1 MQERAVIPWTEALN
15 LHYTIRKA
23 TIDDCDPI
31 HAIIEHYAEE
41 KLILTRS
48 HDEIASTIDTFY
60 VAVLD
65 DESIIGTVSFYNYGN
80 GLNEVRSLGVR
91 KEFLRK
97 GIGSALLKRLM
108 ARIAEEAQD
117 RLFVLSYAPVFF
129 QKNGF
134 TVVDR
139 DELPEKIW
147 KDCNS
152 CANKDNCSEIA
163 LIINVRRP

>member
-1 MQERAVIPWTEALN
+1 MN
-15 LHYTIRKA
+15 LDYTIRKA

-41 KLILTRS
+41 NLILSRS

-60 VAVLD
+60 VAILD
-65 DESIIGTVSFYNYGN
+65 DGSIIGTVSFYNYGN

-91 KEFLRK
+91 KEYLRK

-108 ARIAEEAQD
+108 ARITAEGQG

-134 TVVDR
+134 SVVNR
-139 DELPEKIW
+139 DDLPEKIW
-147 KDCNS
+147 KDCNN
-152 CANKDNCSEIA
+152 CVNKDNCTEVA
-163 LIINVRRP
+163 LILNARRP